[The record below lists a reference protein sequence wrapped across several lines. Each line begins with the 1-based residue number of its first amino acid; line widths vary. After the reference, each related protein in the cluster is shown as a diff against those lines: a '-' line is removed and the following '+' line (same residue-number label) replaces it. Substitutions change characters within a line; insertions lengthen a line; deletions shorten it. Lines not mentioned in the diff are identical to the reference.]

1 MRKRASRPAA
11 ELPGRSK
18 LHAEIVR
25 GHRDKERSRCNRA
38 YATLSEDS
46 RGRVRDDERARLDHR
61 SAFALDRDRI
71 LYCKAFFRLSGK
83 TQVFMS
89 PRNPLISNRM
99 THTLHVAQISRAVAR
114 ILDLNEDL
122 AEAIALGHD
131 VGHPPFGHRGEQILG
146 ELSQRH
152 VGVPFHHNTHSL
164 RILDTIEKGGS
175 GLNLS
180 YEVREGIVR
189 HCGETDSRCFRP
201 GKPCDDLVKD
211 CFEANPSTLEGCV
224 VKLCDRI
231 GYVGK
236 DIEDAT
242 ASGIISEADLPERVT
257 RVLGK
262 TNGQIIDTL
271 VMDVIA
277 NFREDA
283 AATGPGGRGA
293 RARRAAGR
301 RGAAR
306 RGGLAIRLS
315 QPISDSLNSL
325 ISDFNYPRIYM
336 SQTNT
341 RYARQTEKM
350 LSGLF
355 QSFLEELDEM
365 SLPDEEQS
373 SLGDF
378 QGGKGAARS
387 NGGGMA
393 ARRSLGELGEAKG
406 RAASGERLAI
416 IRANLARA
424 APSRSSMLYFLSQMD
439 EGYWAVTGNAQMVID
454 YISLMTDEM
463 ATSVYE
469 SLTIPRPVV

>member
-1 MRKRASRPAA
+1 MRKRASHPGA
-11 ELPGRSK
+11 ELPGRSR
-18 LHAEIVR
+18 LHAEIVK

-46 RGRVRDDERARLDHR
+46 LGRVRDDERARLDHR

-146 ELSQRH
+146 ELSQRYA
-152 VGVPFHHNTHSL
+152 GVDFHHNTHSL
-164 RILDTIEKGGS
+164 RILDTIEKGGA

-189 HCGETDSRCFRP
+189 HCGETDSGCFSP
-201 GKPCDDLVKD
+201 GKPCDDLANG
-211 CFEANPSTLEGCV
+211 CLEANPSTLEGCV

-257 RVLGK
+257 KVLGK

-277 NFREDA
+277 NFREDSA
-283 AATGPGGRGA
+283 AVGAGGRVAG
-293 RARRAAGR
+293 RGVGR
-301 RGAAR
+301 RGAALKA
-306 RGGLAIRLS
+306 GLAIRLS

-350 LSGLF
+350 LTGLF
-355 QSFLEELDEM
+355 QTFLEELDEM
-365 SLPDEEQS
+365 RLPDEEQS
-373 SLGDF
+373 SLVDF
-378 QGGKGAARS
+378 HGAKGAARS
-387 NGGGMA
+387 NGCGRA

-406 RAASGERLAI
+406 RAASRERLAI
-416 IRANLARA
+416 IRANLGRA
-424 APSRSSMLYFLSQMD
+424 APSRSSMLYFLSQMG
-439 EGYWAVTGNAQMVID
+439 EGYWAATGNSQMVID

-469 SLTIPRPVV
+469 TLTIPRPVV